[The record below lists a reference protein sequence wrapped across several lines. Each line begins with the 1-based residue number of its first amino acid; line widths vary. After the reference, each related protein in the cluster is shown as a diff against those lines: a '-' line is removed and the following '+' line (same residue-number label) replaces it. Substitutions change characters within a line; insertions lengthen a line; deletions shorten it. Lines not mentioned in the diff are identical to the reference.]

1 MQSFSWLAALALS
14 LAVPAAAEVIDS
26 SVNGFAVRNTVQ
38 IAAHPSRVYNAA
50 VDLVGRWWNPAHTF
64 SNNSAN
70 LTLDARPGGCLCER
84 VTNGGVVHLTV
95 VYAAAQRELRFSGGL
110 GPLQQT
116 GVAGAMIWKLTEAAG
131 GTQFEWSY
139 TVGGYMP
146 GGLAPIAPAVDAVL
160 ADQLN
165 RLKRFVE
172 TGRPE

>member
-1 MQSFSWLAALALS
+1 MSFAM
-14 LAVPAAAEVIDS
+14 PAAAEVVDS
-26 SVNGFAVRNTVQ
+26 TVNGFAVRNVAQ
-38 IAAHPSRVYNAA
+38 IAADRSRVYNAA
-50 VDLVGRWWNPAHTF
+50 VGLLGRWWNPAHTF

-70 LTLDARPGGCLCER
+70 LSLDARPGGCLCEL
-84 VTNGGVVHLTV
+84 VANGGVAHLTV
-95 VYAAAQRELRFSGGL
+95 VYAVAQRELRFSGGL
-110 GPLQQT
+110 GPLQQA

-131 GTQFEWSY
+131 GTQFEWTY

-146 GGLAPIAPAVDAVL
+146 DGLAAIAPAVDAVL